1 MLRFII
7 CEDNQQ
13 FMDKIKTIINKAM
26 MIYNFDYKIS
36 KFSEYNKEVEKIIK
50 DENEQKIYILDIELP
65 KISGLEI
72 ASTIR
77 ENDMDS
83 TIIFL
88 TVHNECRND
97 VFYSRL
103 LALDYIPKDRLWTD
117 RFEET
122 IKHTVKAI
130 NRKRVLLYQFN
141 YSSYR
146 VPLKDIVYI
155 DKVQDVQKCLIHTD
169 NGEIFEITSGVA
181 ALARRLGPC
190 FFQTHKAC
198 IVNVEK
204 IKSVNY
210 AQGIITFLNGESV
223 YLLSVRQKKGLRDY
237 VSRY

>member
-7 CEDNQQ
+7 CEDNKQ
-13 FMDKIKTIINKAM
+13 FLERVSTIINKAM

-36 KFSEYNKEVEKIIK
+36 KFNEYNKEVEAIIK
-50 DENEQKIYILDIELP
+50 NENEQKIYILDIELP
-65 KISGLEI
+65 RISGLEI

-77 ENDMDS
+77 ENDMES

-88 TVHNECRND
+88 TAHSECRND

-103 LALDYIPKDRLWTD
+103 LALDYIPKDRIWSD
-117 RFEET
+117 RFEDT

-130 NRKRVLLYQFN
+130 NHKRVLLFEFN
-141 YSSYR
+141 YNSYR
-146 VPLKDIVYI
+146 IPLKDIVYI
-155 DKVQDVQKCLIHTD
+155 DKVQDLQKCLIHTD
-169 NGEIFEITSGVA
+169 SGEVFEIMSSVTN
-181 ALARRLGPC
+181 LARTLGPC
-190 FFQTHKAC
+190 FFQSHKAC

-210 AQGIITFLNGESV
+210 ADGIITFLTGESV
-223 YLLSVRQKKGLRDY
+223 YSLSARKKKGLKEY

>member
-13 FMDKIKTIINKAM
+13 FMNKINTIINKAM

-36 KFSEYNKEVEKIIK
+36 KFKEYNKEVEEIIK

-117 RFEET
+117 RFEKT

-169 NGEIFEITSGVA
+169 NGEIFEIASGVA
-181 ALARRLGPC
+181 ALAKRLGPC

-210 AQGIITFLNGESV
+210 AEGIITFLNGESV
-223 YLLSVRQKKGLRDY
+223 YLLSVRQKKALRDY